1 MTARTQKLLVRLR
14 TAINITLI
22 STPVCFVL
30 YLLSFLLFYDNSIGY
45 FDPGPLPSLSLA
57 CCIAPL
63 LALAVYLLCVGKQQP
78 DDSSFSFPA
87 PGGNPCAWIPAVGLV
102 LFAAYRVYLLIAGGI
117 TLFSVLLPVF
127 SLLSAVYFFMVARNL
142 CPSGDLLPLAGF
154 APLLLC
160 ALLTA
165 YTYFDMFV
173 EMNSPQKL
181 YLQFSLV
188 SFMLY
193 VTSELRYPL
202 HKPAPRTTVFF
213 GASTLL
219 IGSAGF
225 ICGTVAYLCGILIS
239 ADYFSQSL
247 LGICFFCYT
256 LVRLITFSRNLAR
269 LPETDMG
276 AEAERTEASEE
287 VQS

>member
-1 MTARTQKLLVRLR
+1 
-14 TAINITLI
+14 
-22 STPVCFVL
+22 
-30 YLLSFLLFYDNSIGY
+30 
-45 FDPGPLPSLSLA
+45 
-57 CCIAPL
+57 
-63 LALAVYLLCVGKQQP
+63 
-78 DDSSFSFPA
+78 
-87 PGGNPCAWIPAVGLV
+87 
-102 LFAAYRVYLLIAGGI
+102 
-117 TLFSVLLPVF
+117 
-127 SLLSAVYFFMVARNL
+127 
-142 CPSGDLLPLAGF
+142 
-154 APLLLC
+154 
-160 ALLTA
+160 
-165 YTYFDMFV
+165 MFV

-202 HKPAPRTTVFF
+202 HKPAPRMTVFF

-225 ICGTVAYLCGILIS
+225 VCSTVAYLCGILTS

-256 LVRLITFSRNLAR
+256 LARLITFSRNLAR